1 MIDMAIISF
10 TNNYFGFSKTLK
22 AILILYASI
31 HLTSIINAQ
40 EKITLY
46 YNSNWEIT
54 RKEKATYFR
63 EAEFDL
69 NNFKLDGTVMDF
81 SITGTPIMKGKY
93 NSDKKDGDFIFYY
106 ENGNIKSKGKYDNDR
121 RVGYWEYNYN
131 DNKLKQKVLFPQ
143 GTIKKE
149 ISVVEYYDKA
159 GNQVIKNGT
168 GIWIQDSINGGSLDQ
183 SSLCKLSGQ
192 FKDSLM
198 TGEWK
203 LTRLTDKKLI
213 HTERFRKGKFIEA
226 TVYEPMFDSYGTTNF
241 EMLDKFPDENSLRL
255 KKIENFKIDSTVF
268 SSSLIYSDVETIFK
282 TVTGK
287 DYKIK
292 NRNASYAYGDNAL
305 FEFIG
310 TNLKYPISAIE
321 SRTSGKVYVS
331 VVIDSLG
338 KTKEVKL
345 LKGVRSDL
353 DAEALRVIRLITN
366 WLPAIKDGKA
376 TESTFSIPVKFE
388 IKQ

>member
-1 MIDMAIISF
+1 MEIISF
-10 TNNYFGFSKTLK
+10 TNNYIGFSKTLK
-22 AILILYASI
+22 AILILYSSI
-31 HLTSIINAQ
+31 HLTGILNAQ
-40 EKITLY
+40 EKATLY
-46 YNSNWEIT
+46 YNSIWEIT
-54 RKEKATYFR
+54 RKEKATFFR
-63 EAEFDL
+63 EAEFDI

-81 SITGTPIMKGKY
+81 SIKGTPLMKGKY
-93 NSDKKDGDFIFYY
+93 ISDRKDGDFTFYY
-106 ENGNIKSKGKYDNDR
+106 ENGNVKSKGKYENDH
-121 RVGYWEYNYN
+121 RVGYWEYYYN

-143 GTIKKE
+143 IAIKKE
-149 ISVVEYYDKA
+149 ISVVEYYDKD
-159 GNQVIKNGT
+159 GNQVIKNGS

-183 SSLCKLSGQ
+183 TSLCKLSGQ

-198 TGEWK
+198 AGEWK
-203 LTRLTDKKLI
+203 LTRLSDKKLI

-226 TVYEPMFDSYGTTNF
+226 TVYEPMFDSYGTTTF

-255 KKIENFKIDSTVF
+255 KKIEDFKLDTTVF
-268 SSSLIYSDVETIFK
+268 SSSLVYSDVETIFK

-287 DYKIK
+287 VYKIK
-292 NRNASYAYGDNAL
+292 NRNASYVYGDNAL

-321 SRTSGKVYVS
+321 KRASGKVYVS
-331 VVIDSLG
+331 VVIDSTG

-345 LKGVRSDL
+345 LKGVQSDL
-353 DAEALRVIRLITN
+353 DAEALRVISLITN

-376 TESTFSIPVKFE
+376 IESTISFPVKFE